1 MKQKDYLELSR
12 FATSYDLVKD
22 SAVLIDKVR
31 QFIQDGPDAIRVF
44 SIYIREYDS
53 LEIKAGDAVESKDKR
68 KLLVKQGE
76 WNYVENA
83 ETKEMEAKITR
94 LKVMDIDGNTFY
106 IKPDEV
112 RRLK

>member
-12 FATSYDLVKD
+12 FATSYDLVKENT
-22 SAVLIDKVR
+22 VLIDKVR
-31 QFIQDGPDAIRVF
+31 KFIIDGPEAVRVF

-53 LEIKAGDAVESKDKR
+53 LEIKPGDAVETKDKR
-68 KLLVKQGE
+68 KLLVKYGE

-94 LKVMDIDGNTFY
+94 LKVVDIGGNTFF